1 MAVGMG
7 MAMPMGAP
15 VIVAVGAGMG
25 GGRHPAMLYYNI
37 TEVHPSP
44 CGRLPK
50 QNRRQSCRRHVL
62 QANGEA
68 SKDRRQLDAAAL
80 LHFNGLS
87 GQAFENSSS
96 T

>member
-7 MAMPMGAP
+7 MVMGMR

-25 GGRHPAMLYYNI
+25 GGRRHSLMLYYNI
-37 TEVHPSP
+37 TKVHPSP
-44 CGRLPK
+44 NGRLPERPPVLQLARPAGK
-50 QNRRQSCRRHVL
+50 WRRQQK
-62 QANGEA
+62 QA
-68 SKDRRQLDAAAL
+68 QLDAAAL